1 MQVVYTRGVSRARP
15 HSPPLPTSQC
25 AVRTRDK
32 RAAAAPPPLGFT
44 LIRKRQIKKHRYVP
58 DGLSAAQWKK
68 MQADKKK
75 NARSRR
81 PAVLR
86 RLHAIDATRL
96 RQTRSGVVF
105 FSIPGRFAGRRER
118 RLALVDVFRRRAHES
133 LSQSLWR
140 SERSVRRDRV
150 GVVRWRC
157 PRNLSFWS
165 GKSLTRRALAARCHL
180 RHVRWFD
187 CGVVLLLPK
196 RRRTRPRLV

>member
-86 RLHAIDATRL
+86 RLHAIDATRIH
-96 RQTRSGVVF
+96 QTRSWVVSF
-105 FSIPGRFAGRRER
+105 RF
-118 RLALVDVFRRRAHES
+118 
-133 LSQSLWR
+133 
-140 SERSVRRDRV
+140 
-150 GVVRWRC
+150 
-157 PRNLSFWS
+157 
-165 GKSLTRRALAARCHL
+165 
-180 RHVRWFD
+180 
-187 CGVVLLLPK
+187 
-196 RRRTRPRLV
+196 

>member
-32 RAAAAPPPLGFT
+32 RAAAAPPPLGR
-44 LIRKRQIKKHRYVP
+44 LITEERKPTKNRRAAGHANSHHRYVP

-86 RLHAIDATRL
+86 RLHAIDATRIH
-96 RQTRSGVVF
+96 QTRSWVVSF
-105 FSIPGRFAGRRER
+105 RF
-118 RLALVDVFRRRAHES
+118 
-133 LSQSLWR
+133 
-140 SERSVRRDRV
+140 
-150 GVVRWRC
+150 
-157 PRNLSFWS
+157 
-165 GKSLTRRALAARCHL
+165 
-180 RHVRWFD
+180 
-187 CGVVLLLPK
+187 
-196 RRRTRPRLV
+196 